1 MKKSYISLDGGHVVS
16 QYLVVVLMIP
26 TGSPYEKNGRLP
38 MDQPNARE
46 APWSDDVQRGGFG
59 AWSEAPS
66 RKRWKRAPPQEGVPG
81 KLRRE
86 QRAGGR

>member
-1 MKKSYISLDGGHVVS
+1 MKKTVGCQWTV
-16 QYLVVVLMIP
+16 
-26 TGSPYEKNGRLP
+26 
-38 MDQPNARE
+38 QPNARE

-81 KLRRE
+81 SSGVNNGLGVGSRKRK
-86 QRAGGR
+86 GGKESP

>member
-38 MDQPNARE
+38 MDGSTECQGSAMVR
-46 APWSDDVQRGGFG
+46 
-59 AWSEAPS
+59 
-66 RKRWKRAPPQEGVPG
+66 
-81 KLRRE
+81 
-86 QRAGGR
+86 

>member
-1 MKKSYISLDGGHVVS
+1 MKKTVGCQWTV
-16 QYLVVVLMIP
+16 
-26 TGSPYEKNGRLP
+26 
-38 MDQPNARE
+38 QPNARE

-66 RKRWKRAPPQEGVPG
+66 RKRWTRAPPQEGVSG

-86 QRAGGR
+86 QRAGGKQEAERWEGTIGWEAIKKM